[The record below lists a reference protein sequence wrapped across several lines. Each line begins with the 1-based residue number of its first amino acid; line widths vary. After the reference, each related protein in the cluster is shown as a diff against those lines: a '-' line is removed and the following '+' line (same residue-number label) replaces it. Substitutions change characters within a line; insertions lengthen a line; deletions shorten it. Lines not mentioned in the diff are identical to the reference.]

1 MERLSPLGCPLGSDW
16 GGHTGST
23 GTRGSMNFEL
33 KFGRALLAAGTLSAA
48 LVISSCASTPDPSDE
63 AAVQAYNEA
72 NDPLEPMNRYF
83 FEVNHFLDEVLVKPF
98 AGYYHTALPQFAQ
111 DSVRNVMRN
120 LHSPTILAND
130 LFQGGFSRAGDTSSR
145 FLINSTLG
153 VGGLIDVAD
162 MFGIN
167 YHDEDF
173 GQTLGYYGT
182 GEGPYLML
190 PVLGPS
196 NPRDVT
202 GKIVDYALDPLTW
215 VGYIYNVGWINT
227 VRGTLEGLDTRARNM
242 QAIEELQKGS
252 VDFYATI
259 RSLYRQHR
267 NDAIRNGED
276 PEDVISGIT
285 REDQIPEDGT
295 DAPTVMLTPN
305 AKQSDG
311 MPQVSEAN

>member
-1 MERLSPLGCPLGSDW
+1 
-16 GGHTGST
+16 
-23 GTRGSMNFEL
+23 MNFKL
-33 KFGRALLAAGTLSAA
+33 RFDRMVLATGAVAATLFMSG
-48 LVISSCASTPDPSDE
+48 CATPPDPNDE
-63 AAVQAYNEA
+63 AAVEAYNEA

-83 FEVNHFLDEVLVKPF
+83 FEINHVLDELVLKPF

-111 DSVRNVMRN
+111 DGVRNAMRN
-120 LHSPTILAND
+120 LHSPTIFAND
-130 LFQGGFSRAGDTSSR
+130 MFQGSFDRGGDTAAR
-145 FLINSTLG
+145 FFINSTIGL
-153 VGGLIDVAD
+153 GGLFDVAD
-162 MFGIN
+162 SLGMK

-173 GQTLGYYGT
+173 GQTLGWYKV

-196 NPRDVT
+196 NPRDLT
-202 GKIVDYALDPLTW
+202 GHVVDYALDPLTW

-227 VRGTLEGLDTRARNM
+227 VRGGLEGLDTRARNM

-276 PEDVISGIT
+276 PNDVISQGIT
-285 REDQIPEDGT
+285 TEDQIPSDGK
-295 DAPTVMLTPN
+295 DAPTVMLLPT
-305 AKQSDG
+305 AKAPETGAAPQG
-311 MPQVSEAN
+311 QVSEAN